1 MVTKSDAYAR
11 AGEESGMRPGLAPI
25 TEALFRHLSEL
36 QSISAHLANAITE
49 GKARLM
55 RTPP

>member
-1 MVTKSDAYAR
+1 MKSDAYAR
-11 AGEESGMRPGLAPI
+11 AGEELGTRPGLAPI
-25 TEALFRHLSEL
+25 SEALFRHLSEL
-36 QSISAHLANAITE
+36 QSITAHLANAITE